1 MAFNELLTNTIGGR
15 TIHSVTPST
24 GLLQITFTDGSVI
37 KIKTGGPPPAA
48 DALIGHTVK
57 QVHQADTQMD
67 ISFTD
72 HTSGRIRLAAATSS
86 VILRDRDG
94 NFEYAD

>member
-15 TIHSVTPST
+15 TIQSVTPSA
-24 GLLQITFTDGSVI
+24 GLLQITFTDGSI
-37 KIKTGGPPPAA
+37 MKIKTGGPSPAA
-48 DALIGHTVK
+48 DALVGHTVR
-57 QVHQADTQMD
+57 QVHQTDTQMD

-72 HTSGRIRLAAATSS
+72 HTTGRIKLAEATSS
-86 VILRDRDG
+86 VILRDKDG